1 MALRAGVA
9 LLTALVIAPPAQA
22 QQLPHTPVTLRV
34 APQRP
39 DLVRYNRVEALSLG
53 VRGQVRPETPWGPLS
68 FTGTFRLGIADLH
81 PNGVLE
87 VFHESV
93 RDRITVR
100 GYHELTSIDEDAR
113 DFGLANSLMAL
124 LAGQALGDYYR
135 RSGATVEVTP
145 PTADPRT
152 FRVRVFAE
160 HQEGVG
166 KETDVQLPRLWDD
179 VRRFRANIAAQDGW
193 ELGSSLELTRRW
205 GRDPSRTRGGV
216 GATVLAATGERDF
229 VRSSIGSDVTV
240 ALPARLSVTL
250 EAEGGTS
257 WGTPSVQRLWYLG
270 GPLTLHGFEP
280 RALGGRS
287 FTRGRAE
294 LERAFSFGH
303 VIVFSDVG
311 WAGDRDAFDLDDALW
326 SAGAGLALID
336 GILRIDGAWPI
347 DDPRGFRVD
356 VYLDQLL

>member
-1 MALRAGVA
+1 VA
-9 LLTALVIAPPAQA
+9 LLAMLQIPSPAQA

-34 APQRP
+34 GPQRP

-53 VRGQVRPETPWGPLS
+53 VRGQVRPETPLGPLS
-68 FTGTFRLGIADLH
+68 VTGTFRLGIADLH
-81 PNGVLE
+81 PNGALE

-93 RDRITVR
+93 HDRITVR
-100 GYHELTSIDEDAR
+100 GYHELTSIDEEAR

-124 LAGQALGDYYR
+124 LAGQDLGDYYR
-135 RSGATVEVTP
+135 RSGATVELTP

-152 FRVRVFAE
+152 FRARVFAE
-160 HQEGVG
+160 YQEGVE

-179 VRRFRANIAAQDGW
+179 ERRFRANIGAQDGW

-205 GRDPSRTRGGV
+205 GRDPSRTRGGA
-216 GATVLAATGERDF
+216 GATVLAATGDRDF
-229 VRSSIGSDVTV
+229 VRGSIGADLTL
-240 ALPARLSVTL
+240 ALPSRFSVTL
-250 EAEGGTS
+250 EAAGGTS

-270 GPLTLHGFEP
+270 GPLTLRGFEP
-280 RALGGRS
+280 RAMGGQS

-294 LERAFSFGH
+294 LDRAFSFGRI
-303 VIVFSDVG
+303 VVFSDLG
-311 WAGDRDAFDLDDALW
+311 WAGDRGDIDLDAALW
-326 SAGAGLALID
+326 SAGVGLAVID

-347 DDPRGFRVD
+347 DDPRGFRMD